1 MRKWK
6 REGVNGDKYR
16 EEKRSYKKLYKDK
29 KKKELNGWEKEVGD
43 AKLESQVW
51 KIVNKEEKD

>member
-6 REGVNGDKYR
+6 REEGNGDRYR
-16 EEKRSYKKLYKDK
+16 EEKRSYKKLCKHK
-29 KKKELNGWEKEVGD
+29 KKKELDRWEKEVGN